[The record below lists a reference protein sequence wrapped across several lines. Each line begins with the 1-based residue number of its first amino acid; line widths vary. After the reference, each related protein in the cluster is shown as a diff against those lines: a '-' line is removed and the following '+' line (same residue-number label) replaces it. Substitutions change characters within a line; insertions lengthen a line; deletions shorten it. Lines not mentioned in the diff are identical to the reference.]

1 MQRSIMMRPL
11 ALFFCLAL
19 LTTTAPASAAA
30 GDAQQ
35 LVFPL
40 QEKHVHSS
48 SIVECPNGDLLACWF
63 RGSGERRS
71 ADVLIQGARLKQG
84 AGQWSHVFLMADTPD
99 FPDCNPVLFVD
110 RHRQLWLFWI
120 AVMAERWEDSLLR
133 CRTSHDFEDD
143 GPPRWAWQDDIL
155 LKPGAKFADAL
166 ARGYATIDSVGLN
179 TDFGGLA
186 VSPQRQLL
194 RAANDLSQRQRGWMP
209 RTHPLQLPSGRI
221 VLPLYSDGFYVGL
234 MALSDDDGKTWRA
247 SEPIVGVGI
256 NQPAL
261 ARQRDGTLVAYMREE
276 GPIRRRV
283 LRSVSRDDGATWS
296 VAEPTEM
303 PNPNSSVDI
312 VTLHDGRWAMVYN
325 DTERGR
331 DSLVMAL
338 SDNEGKTWNW
348 RRHLERKTGGQ
359 FHYPSI
365 IETRDRHIHV
375 TYTYEPRTPPGRSI
389 KHVSFDPQWIVDGD

>member
-1 MQRSIMMRPL
+1 MMRPFVL
-11 ALFFCLAL
+11 ASCLAL
-19 LTTTAPASAAA
+19 LATTAPASAAA
-30 GDAQQ
+30 RRGQQ

-40 QEKHVHSS
+40 QEKHVHAS

-71 ADVLIQGARLKQG
+71 ADVLIQGARMKRG
-84 AGQWSHVFLMADTPD
+84 AGQWSPVFLMADTPEL
-99 FPDCNPVLFVD
+99 PDCNPVLFVD

-120 AVMAERWEDSLLR
+120 AVMAQRWEDSLLR
-133 CRTSHDFEDD
+133 CRRARDFESA
-143 GPPRWAWQDDIL
+143 GPPRWIWQDDIL

-166 ARGYATIDSVGLN
+166 ARGYARIDAMGLD

-186 VSPQRQLL
+186 VSPRRQLL
-194 RAANDLSQRQRGWMP
+194 RAANDLSQRQRGWMT
-209 RTHPLQLPSGRI
+209 RTHPLLLPSGRI

-234 MALSDDDGKTWRA
+234 MALSDDDGKTWQT

-276 GPIRRRV
+276 GPIRHRV
-283 LRSVSRDDGATWS
+283 LRSVSRDDGLTWS
-296 VAEPTEM
+296 VAEPTEL
-303 PNPNSSVDI
+303 PNPNSSVDV
-312 VTLHDGRWAMVYN
+312 VTLHDGRWVIVYN
-325 DTERGR
+325 DTQRGR

-348 RRHLERKTGGQ
+348 KRHLDRKAGGR
-359 FHYPSI
+359 FHYPSV
-365 IETRDRHIHV
+365 IETRDHQIHV
-375 TYTYEPRTPPGRSI
+375 TYTYEPGTPPGRSI
-389 KHVSFDPQWIVDGD
+389 KHVSLDPEWIVGGDR